1 MKKKHTY
8 RTTDVQKVSFV
19 RLLET
24 LKDEKVIIGVDVAKT
39 RQVASV
45 CNGQGI
51 KELLVHFDHPMQT
64 GLFFGLLAELRR
76 GGKQVEL
83 VTEPTGT
90 YGDALC
96 HQAHEQGIEVYQIN
110 PARSH
115 AMAEALDGVHS
126 FHDAKDATVIAR
138 LHAQE
143 ATSRWRPAPEMQRE
157 LRALVAQREVYQR
170 QEEVCQG
177 QLEALLARHW
187 PEGQQVLN
195 LRTQRSTLELLRR
208 APSPEAIVALGEVQV
223 RMQLRWL
230 KGDAVQKLWDAARQS
245 SGVPMLPQEAELVRT
260 LVGEVLRAQEAKKQL
275 EEKIQEHTQ
284 RQDAT
289 RRVAAL
295 VGPTTAAVLV
305 GHLGPLG
312 AYHSPKALEKA
323 MGLNLKEASS
333 GRDRFKQQRP
343 GVHLSKR
350 GPGEV
355 RKYWYLATL
364 RWLQVDWIA
373 RAWYQQRSA
382 YHEERGKG
390 RAVVALM
397 RKLVRALW
405 HSSRGA
411 TYDPERLF
419 DVRRLPAAKAQD
431 AGQVEVTM

>member
-8 RTTDVQKVSFV
+8 RTLDVQKVSFLQ
-19 RLLET
+19 LLET
-24 LKDEKVIIGVDVAKT
+24 LKGENVIVGVDVAKT
-39 RQVASV
+39 RQVASL

-51 KELLVHFDHPMQT
+51 KQLLVHFDHPTQT

-96 HQAHEQGIEVYQIN
+96 HQAHEQGIAVYQIN
-110 PARSH
+110 PARTH
-115 AMAEALDGVHS
+115 AMSEAVDGVRS

-138 LHAQE
+138 LHAQG
-143 ATSRWRPAPEMQRE
+143 ATNRWRPAPEAQRE
-157 LRALVAQREVYQR
+157 LRALVAQREVHQR

-177 QLEALLARHW
+177 QLEALMARHW

-195 LRTQRSTLELLRR
+195 LRTQRSVLELLHR
-208 APSPEAIVALGEVQV
+208 APSPAAIVALGEPQV

-230 KGDAVQKLWDAARQS
+230 RGESVQKLWDAARHS
-245 SGVPMLPQEAELVRT
+245 SGVPTLPQEEALVRT
-260 LVGEVLRAQEAKKQL
+260 LVGEVLRAQEAMKQL
-275 EEKIQEHTQ
+275 EEQIQEHTQ
-284 RQDAT
+284 RQEST
-289 RRVAAL
+289 RRVATL

-305 GHLGPLG
+305 GHLGPLE
-312 AYHSPKALEKA
+312 AYQSPKALEKA
-323 MGLNLKEASS
+323 MGLNLTEASS
-333 GRDRFKQQRP
+333 GRDRLKQQRP

-355 RKYWYLATL
+355 RKYWYLAVL
-364 RWLQVDWIA
+364 RWVQVDFVA
-373 RAWYQQRSA
+373 KAWYQRRSA

-405 HSSRGA
+405 HTSRGA

-419 DVRRLPAAKAQD
+419 DVRRLPVEQAQAASQA
-431 AGQVEVTM
+431 EVTM